1 VGIVADFAQILRT
14 LQSPDTTNAHC
25 CATRLQRHPS
35 MAFTAAGHPTLRPHS
50 LARASQMQGP
60 IAEIP
65 ATGKI
70 KFIGKEIKNDRIY
83 TVE

>member
-1 VGIVADFAQILRT
+1 
-14 LQSPDTTNAHC
+14 
-25 CATRLQRHPS
+25 